1 MSAPTQWEGPASEG
15 GPAPGI
21 KFGDPGARLV
31 GYIIDILITAGLVVA
46 LSVLTVLFAATIPI
60 FAILPILGIIIIP
73 LIYFPYFWHQS
84 GQTPGMKMMGIKVVR
99 DRDGG
104 PVSWGS
110 AILRLIGYWI
120 SGAVFYIGYIWIFI
134 DKRKRGW
141 YDLIGGTC
149 VIKVEAEE
157 YVPDVTQ
164 PTYSGRMGEAGDP
177 GRLPD

>member
-1 MSAPTQWEGPASEG
+1 MSVPSQWEGPASEG

-21 KFGDPGARLV
+21 EFASPGARLV
-31 GYIIDILITAGLVVA
+31 AYIIDILITAGLVVA
-46 LSVLTVLFAATIPI
+46 LSILTVLFAATIPI

-73 LIYFPYFWHQS
+73 LIYFPYFWQKD
-84 GQTPGMKMMGIKVVR
+84 GQTPGNRLMAIRVVR

-104 PVSWGS
+104 PVTWGS

-120 SGAVFYIGYIWIFI
+120 SGAVFYLGYIWIFI
-134 DKRKRGW
+134 DKRRRGW
-141 YDLIGGTC
+141 QDLIGGTV
-149 VIKVEAEE
+149 VIAVTPDD